1 MMCNIRLLCK
11 EICVCVWGC
20 GGTQEMELFMST
32 VGDGKKLFTSMVAK
46 EGRRR
51 MDPAE
56 VKAVEERGRG

>member
-11 EICVCVWGC
+11 EICVGGL
-20 GGTQEMELFMST
+20 GGTQEMELFMRT
-32 VGDGKKLFTSMVAK
+32 VLDGKKLFTLMVAK

-56 VKAVEERGRG
+56 VKAVEKRGRG

>member
-1 MMCNIRLLCK
+1 MN
-11 EICVCVWGC
+11 
-20 GGTQEMELFMST
+20 T
-32 VGDGKKLFTSMVAK
+32 VRDGKKLFTLMVAK